1 MKLAVVGSTG
11 ATPARVEEL
20 LWTLIER
27 RGVDAILPVGA
38 AQGEVQAV
46 MRGRD
51 RRFPVEVPWT
61 SPEFADFVLT
71 AVLEGYGAEPAQPEE
86 QRRNVRLH
94 ELVRRPGRGALHV
107 EEVGDKVVVVVQDEA
122 QVPSDAALS
131 IVAMPGPGLDRPT
144 SPDAPPRL
152 RPGGLAPDG
161 RLVGVELE
169 AVDGALEVR
178 FIDSAGEVLR
188 VERV

>member
-1 MKLAVVGSTG
+1 MKLGVVGSTG

-94 ELVRRPGRGALHV
+94 ELVRRPGRGAFQV
-107 EEVGDKVVVVVQDEA
+107 EEVGDKVVVVVQDES

-131 IVAMPGPGLDRPT
+131 IVAMPGPGLDRAA
-144 SPDAPPRL
+144 SPGVPPRL

>member
-1 MKLAVVGSTG
+1 MKLGVVGSTG

-94 ELVRRPGRGALHV
+94 ELVRRPGRGAFQV
-107 EEVGDKVVVVVQDEA
+107 EEVGDKVVVVVQDES

-131 IVAMPGPGLDRPT
+131 IVAMPGPGLDRPA
-144 SPDAPPRL
+144 SPGAPPRL